1 VRVQF
6 LGTGTPLGQQGR
18 LQACILLTTNDD
30 TRVLLDCG
38 MTALVGL
45 ARAGVE
51 LESLDALVISHLHGD
66 HFGGLPLVVL
76 ESALGTSPG
85 PARGAGRPLRILGPD
100 GLADRVR
107 QALDVFGWSGA
118 WAAAQQRL
126 EFVTL
131 QDRQPV
137 RVAGLD
143 VTAYKVPHN
152 PSTAPTAL
160 RVAYGGKTIAYSGD
174 SGWSDAL
181 VEVAA
186 GADVFIC
193 GVWSFDTVDP
203 EFLDYAT
210 LRQHRA
216 ELTCRRLILTHLGPS
231 ALEHVQK
238 LSAKDVEIAADGFAF
253 EV

>member
-1 VRVQF
+1 MRVQF

-18 LQACILLTTNDD
+18 LQACILLTTDDD

-51 LESLDALVISHLHGD
+51 PESLAAIVVSHLHGD

-76 ESALGTSPG
+76 ESALRTSPG
-85 PARGAGRPLRILGPD
+85 PARPLRILGPE
-100 GLADRVR
+100 GLADRLR
-107 QALDVFGWSGA
+107 QALHVFGWSGA
-118 WAAAQQRL
+118 WAAAVERRGRAI

-131 QDRQPV
+131 PDRQPV

-143 VTAYKVPHN
+143 VTAYSVPHN

-160 RVAYGGKTIAYSGD
+160 RIAYGGRAIAYSGD
-174 SGWSDAL
+174 SGWSPTL

-193 GVWSFDTVDP
+193 GVWAFDTFDP

-216 ELTCRRLILTHLGPS
+216 ELACTRLILTHLGPS
-231 ALEHVQK
+231 ALEHVRE
-238 LSAKDVEIAADGFAF
+238 LAADGVEIAADGFAF